1 MEPANLNEC
10 LERAISIAWN
20 ELKYKVTL
28 EKDLGDLPTVNC
40 YPQQLG
46 QVFLNFLV
54 NAAHAIEQQGV
65 IRVTTR
71 AEDNYVTI
79 AVSDSG
85 CGIAEENMDR
95 IFEPFFTTKEVG
107 TGTGLGLAI
116 SYEIVQRHNGTIDV
130 ASEVGKGTTFTV
142 HLPIGKIG

>member
-1 MEPANLNEC
+1 
-10 LERAISIAWN
+10 N

-28 EKDLGDLPTVNC
+28 EKDLGELPTVNC

-54 NAAHAIEQQGV
+54 NAAHAIDQQGV
-65 IRVTTR
+65 VRVTTR
-71 AEDNYVTI
+71 TEDGYVTI
-79 AVSDSG
+79 AVSDTG

-130 ASEVGKGTTFTV
+130 ESEVGKGTTFTV
-142 HLPIGKIG
+142 HLPIGNNG